1 MTQDRR
7 GSLFESQVL
16 RTLKGMGIKCYGKHS
31 QISLSS
37 LQPGTQ
43 PGGHL
48 EIDIVCL
55 IGNICILIETT
66 VQKNNNS
73 EKIKRFI
80 RHCKLVVNSPLSKH
94 DLFSLFEGIPAEE
107 LINFT
112 GISDWRYLYIGIGP
126 ELITDDI
133 TPERY
138 PETDHLHIFNEEN
151 WEYFKRLARAI
162 EETAKYEFL
171 DCVNITPSEIGDAA
185 LGGEILTKQC
195 LKLSN
200 KTLFSGQ
207 SDVLAD
213 LFIATFKPKELLRI
227 ARVLRYQGQP
237 LAISSETSNNQQSGG
252 YQRILIPEKLKKIR
266 DFVNND
272 SKIAFPTNLTLVLN
286 SECEVRN
293 SKLHIPSKYASI
305 DVIDGQH
312 RLFSYASSSERIQDE
327 ALLIATAI
335 KFNTSNIQQINR
347 YAAQTFI
354 TINSEQTKVK
364 RDLIY
369 LISYDV
375 LDEKTPESIAAKILE
390 ICDSKAN
397 GILTGL
403 FALRTFI
410 KKNKLGQTPIPI
422 ISIIGELA
430 RIFKIENLRKIQ
442 SALGEQTSDLNE
454 SEFPIQTGRQLLECY
469 FSQVKHEFPDDWE
482 NVESLLMCAKY
493 IGAFIK
499 LLETFIQDELTVQ
512 EMREELSEIKQNI
525 LQKYQ
530 EGRTNEQSFVFVP
543 GAFYSYHNEEGEEAS
558 KPLPSKREGSIEQIH
573 KLLNENRQ
581 NNLQS

>member
-1 MTQDRR
+1 MAKSKEGKR
-7 GSLFESQVL
+7 FEKQAL
-16 RTLKGMGIKCYGKHS
+16 KTLKGMGVKCYGEHS
-31 QISLSS
+31 QIP
-37 LQPGTQ
+37 LQAIYPGSQ
-43 PGGHL
+43 SGSHL

-55 IGNICILIETT
+55 IGNICILVETTIET
-66 VQKNNNS
+66 NNNS
-73 EKIKRFI
+73 DKIKRFI
-80 RHCKLVVNSPLSKH
+80 RHCELVVDSPLSKR
-94 DLFSLFEGIPAEE
+94 DLFSFFEGIPAEE

-112 GISDWRYLYIGIGP
+112 GISDWRYLYIGISP

-138 PETDHLHIFNEEN
+138 PETERLHIFNEEN

-185 LGGEILTKQC
+185 LGGEILAKQC
-195 LKLSN
+195 LELTN

-237 LAISSETSNNQQSGG
+237 LAISSEASNNQQSGG
-252 YQRILIPEKLKKIR
+252 YQRILIPDKLKKIR
-266 DFVNND
+266 EFVNND

-312 RLFSYASSSERIQDE
+312 RLFSYASSSEQIQDE

-335 KFNTSNIQQINR
+335 KFNTSNTQQINR

-375 LDEKTPESIAAKILE
+375 LDDKTPESIAAKILE
-390 ICDSKAN
+390 MCDSKSN

-403 FALRTFI
+403 FALRAFI
-410 KKNKLGQTPIPI
+410 KKNKLDQTPIPI
-422 ISIIGELA
+422 ISIVGELA

-442 SALGEQTSDLNE
+442 SALCEQTSDLNE
-454 SEFPIQTGRQLLECY
+454 SEFPIQTGRQLLERY
-469 FSQVKHEFPDDWE
+469 FSQVKYEFPNDWE
-482 NVESLLMCAKY
+482 NVDSLLMCAKY

-499 LLETFIQDELTVQ
+499 LLETFIIEDELTIQ
-512 EMREELSEIKQNI
+512 EMREELREIKQNI
-525 LQKYQ
+525 LQKYSK
-530 EGRTNEQSFVFVP
+530 GRIDGQQPVFAP
-543 GAFYSYHNEEGEEAS
+543 GAFHSYTDEEGVEVN
-558 KPLPSKREGSIEQIH
+558 KPLLSKKAGSIEQIY
-573 KLLNENRQ
+573 KLLNESRQ
-581 NNLQS
+581 NNV